1 MKSEELKAVQAPLK
15 EGYRENPASA
25 VVTMRAEG
33 DVEVVG
39 QACTLKSFA
48 GVIRA
53 GLHEAAGGSG
63 AEACSGELLLESL
76 VACAGV
82 TLSAVATNMGLAIRC
97 CRIIAEG
104 DMDFRGTLGIDKNVP
119 VGLSSVRL
127 IFQVDSDLDDA
138 ALNKLISLT
147 ERYCVIYQTL
157 LKGVPAITT
166 SIAQSTQ
173 P

>member
-15 EGYRENPASA
+15 QGYREDPERA

-33 DVEVVG
+33 VVEVAG

-48 GVIRA
+48 GKVRA

-82 TLSAVATNMGLAIRC
+82 TFSAVATNMDLAIRS
-97 CRIIAEG
+97 CRIVAEG
-104 DMDFRGTLGIDKNVP
+104 QMDFRGTLGIDRNVP
-119 VGLSSVRL
+119 VGLTSVRL
-127 IFQVDSDLDDA
+127 IFQVDSDLEDA
-138 ALNKLISLT
+138 TRNKLISLT
-147 ERYCVIYQTL
+147 ERYCVVYQTL
-157 LKGVPAITT
+157 LNGVAVIHSSITPPT
-166 SIAQSTQ
+166 T

>member
-33 DVEVVG
+33 VVEVAG
-39 QACTLKSFA
+39 QACTMNSFA
-48 GVIRA
+48 GVVRA

-82 TLSAVATNMGLAIRC
+82 TFSAVATNMGLVIRR
-97 CRIIAEG
+97 CRIVAEG

-119 VGLSSVRL
+119 VGLTSVRL
-127 IFQVDSDLDDA
+127 IFQVDSDLEDA
-138 ALNKLISLT
+138 TLNKLISLT

-157 LKGVPAITT
+157 QKGVSTITT

>member
-33 DVEVVG
+33 VVEVAG
-39 QACTLKSFA
+39 QACTMNSFA
-48 GVIRA
+48 GVVRA
-53 GLHEAAGGSG
+53 GLHKAAGGSG

-82 TLSAVATNMGLAIRC
+82 TFSAVATNMGLAIRS

-119 VGLSSVRL
+119 VGLTSVRL
-127 IFQVDSDLDDA
+127 IFQVDSDLEDA
-138 ALNKLISLT
+138 TLNKLISLT

-157 LKGVPAITT
+157 QKGVPAVSSSITPP
-166 SIAQSTQ
+166 IAL
-173 P
+173 

>member
-15 EGYRENPASA
+15 EGYRQDPESA

-33 DVEVVG
+33 DVEVAG
-39 QACTLKSFA
+39 QACTLRSFA
-48 GVIRA
+48 GVVRA

-82 TLSAVATNMGLAIRC
+82 TFSAVATNMDLAVRS

-104 DMDFRGTLGIDKNVP
+104 EMDFRGTLGIDKSVP
-119 VGLSSVRL
+119 VGMTSVRL
-127 IFQVDSDLDDA
+127 IFQVDSDLEEA
-138 ALNKLISLT
+138 TLNKLISLT

-157 LKGVPAITT
+157 QKGVSTITT